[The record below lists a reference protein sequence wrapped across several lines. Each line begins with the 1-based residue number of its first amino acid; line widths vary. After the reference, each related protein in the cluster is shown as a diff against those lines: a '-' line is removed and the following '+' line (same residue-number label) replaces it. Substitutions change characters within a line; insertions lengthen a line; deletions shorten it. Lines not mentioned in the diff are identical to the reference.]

1 MGRFD
6 GAALIASFQENYEDL
21 LRFLARRTG
30 DADRAADIAQ
40 DTYLR
45 LAAIGPGAAVIDN
58 PRAYVYRV
66 AGNLAIDTM
75 RREGRIT
82 ARHTGYEPDDTVFDP
97 APTPEQVVLHRSELD
112 RLLRVIDRLPPRSR
126 EVFVLAKVYG
136 LTHGEIA
143 ARLGIAKNTV
153 MVHMTKALAFLDE
166 QFGPAGD
173 GD

>member
-6 GAALIASFQENYEDL
+6 AAALIASFQENYEDL

-45 LAAIGPGAAVIDN
+45 LASIGPGAASIDN

-75 RREGRIT
+75 RREGRIA
-82 ARHTGYEPDDTVFDP
+82 ARHTGYEPDETVPDP
-97 APTPEQVVLHRSELD
+97 ASTPEQTLFAKERLALIDAALDELSAKA
-112 RLLRVIDRLPPRSR
+112 RLALLYFRV
-126 EVFVLAKVYG
+126 EG
-136 LTHGEIA
+136 LSHAETA
-143 ARLGIAKNTV
+143 ARLGISESMVAKYIAQ
-153 MVHMTKALAFLDE
+153 ALRHCRDRLRQTE
-166 QFGPAGD
+166 QN
-173 GD
+173 